1 MRISNKIKKGIRK
14 AKSYKFL
21 FEELVQRDFNQKYKR
36 TILGMGWS
44 ILSPLLHLLV
54 MKIVFTQ
61 FFGRGKNS
69 LYYTTYLFSGNIMM
83 SFYKEATK
91 NGMSSLFK
99 ERRILQ
105 KINVPKYLFL
115 LSKNVSAFVNFM
127 LTLVVFFI
135 FCFFDKI
142 KFGPH
147 MLMILYPISTLL
159 IMNIGIGMILS
170 ALYVFFRDIQYLY
183 DVFLTLLGY
192 LSAIFYHVEDFNNVM
207 IQRAFLLNPVYVM
220 IKYVRVVVMECTIPS
235 IEYHVLCAF
244 YALFYLAIGLWI
256 YKRYNHEFVYYL

>member
-1 MRISNKIKKGIRK
+1 MSISTKIKKKIKR
-14 AKSYKFL
+14 ARSYKFL

-54 MKIVFTQ
+54 MKVVFTQ
-61 FFGRGKNS
+61 FFGRGKDS
-69 LYYTTYLFSGNIMM
+69 LYYTTYLFSGNIML

-91 NGMSSLFK
+91 QGMSSLFK
-99 ERRILQ
+99 ERKILQ

-115 LSKNVSAFVNFM
+115 LSKNVSAFVNFL

-142 KFGPH
+142 HFGFH
-147 MLMILYPISTLL
+147 MILIIYPISTLL

-192 LSAIFYHVEDFNNVM
+192 LSAIFYQVDRFENVM
-207 IQRAFLLNPVYVM
+207 VQRAFLLNPVYVM
-220 IKYVRVVVMECTIPS
+220 IKYVRLVVIECTVPS
-235 IEYHVLCAF
+235 IEYHALCAF
-244 YALFYLAIGLWI
+244 YALFYLCIGLWI